1 MFCTAILWRMRLS
14 SSHSS
19 TCGLERECRE
29 QSDTLL
35 CSILLGSSSSASDEQ
50 TEDAL
55 LAGGGGGSS
64 SSARLS
70 MSEDLRREVD
80 ELAKLEAHLDS
91 TFEHIVEDI
100 ELAFGVTKRRSK
112 PCTSRSLY
120 SSVGAVHAQVL
131 FVVESSDLGS
141 EVLSLP

>member
-1 MFCTAILWRMRLS
+1 MFCTAILWRMHLS

-35 CSILLGSSSSASDEQ
+35 CSTLLGSSSSASDEQ

-55 LAGGGGGSS
+55 LAGGSGSS

>member
-1 MFCTAILWRMRLS
+1 
-14 SSHSS
+14 
-19 TCGLERECRE
+19 
-29 QSDTLL
+29 
-35 CSILLGSSSSASDEQ
+35 
-50 TEDAL
+50 
-55 LAGGGGGSS
+55 
-64 SSARLS
+64 

-100 ELAFGVTKRRSK
+100 ELAFEVTKRRSK

-141 EVLSLP
+141 EVYHCLEDRRFDGRPARDHF